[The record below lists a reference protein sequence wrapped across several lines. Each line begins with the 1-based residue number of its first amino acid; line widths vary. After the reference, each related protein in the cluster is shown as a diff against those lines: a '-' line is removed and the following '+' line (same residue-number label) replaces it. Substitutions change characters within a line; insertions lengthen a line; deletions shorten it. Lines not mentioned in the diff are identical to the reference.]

1 MGRMGTISIVLN
13 QIQDGLLKLVVH
25 LYILNVQ
32 LQK

>member
-1 MGRMGTISIVLN
+1 MGTISIVLN